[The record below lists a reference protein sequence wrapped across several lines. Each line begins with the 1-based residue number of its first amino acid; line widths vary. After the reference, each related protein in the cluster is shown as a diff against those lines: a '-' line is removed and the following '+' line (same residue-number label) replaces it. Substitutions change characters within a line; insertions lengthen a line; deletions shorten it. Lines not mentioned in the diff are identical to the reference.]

1 MMFAEM
7 AGIDVAHVPYKGTS
21 ESLQDLIAGRVA
33 YTIDNLGPILPYIQS
48 GRLTALGVSTKDP
61 VALLPGVPPI
71 GSVLK
76 GFRLSSWNVLVVP
89 AKTSPD
95 VVDRLSAACDRVLH
109 LPDVVERARSF
120 GSETVGGTPVQVAA
134 FLRDERVRW
143 EAAVKAAKLSKD
155 TFK

>member
-1 MMFAEM
+1 
-7 AGIDVAHVPYKGTS
+7 
-21 ESLQDLIAGRVA
+21 
-33 YTIDNLGPILPYIQS
+33 
-48 GRLTALGVSTKDP
+48 
-61 VALLPGVPPI
+61 
-71 GSVLK
+71 
-76 GFRLSSWNVLVVP
+76 
-89 AKTSPD
+89 
-95 VVDRLSAACDRVLH
+95 VDQLSAACDRVLH